1 LVIGWDDIRCR
12 PGHMMAD
19 FSVHGCFFQ
28 AEMNA
33 ILRRVLGVLLDE
45 CGRFEPG
52 LVIGD
57 SSRVDVFSR
66 SVFQ

>member
-1 LVIGWDDIRCR
+1 MGWDDIWCR
-12 PGHMMAD
+12 PGRMMAVP
-19 FSVHGCFFQ
+19 VHGFFFQ
-28 AEMNA
+28 TGMNA
-33 ILRRVLGVLLDE
+33 ILRRVGVLLDE